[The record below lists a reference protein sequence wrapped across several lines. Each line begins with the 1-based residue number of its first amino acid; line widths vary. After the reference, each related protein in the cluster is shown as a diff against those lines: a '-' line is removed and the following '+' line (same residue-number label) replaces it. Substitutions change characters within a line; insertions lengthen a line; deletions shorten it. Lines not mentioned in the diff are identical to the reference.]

1 MANFSNRQILAAV
14 LNKWAQPAIQ
24 QLTSGRLDNLPM
36 LAALSNK
43 LRSTGWVSPQ
53 WSLGREIAPLLG
65 GVAGSLVEPMI
76 AQYLQQLPDESLP
89 HMAHSIVDEAI
100 KHGNLSLMEGNV
112 VFELEDLKELKRYLE
127 YNLPLTAVEHYEVRT
142 A

>member
-24 QLTSGRLDNLPM
+24 QLTSGRLDSLPM

-53 WSLGREIAPLLG
+53 WSLGRELSPLLG
-65 GVAGSLVEPMI
+65 NIAGTLVEPMI
-76 AQYLQQLPDESLP
+76 MQYLQSLPDEALP
-89 HMAHSIVDEAI
+89 QMAHSIVDEAI
-100 KHGNLSLMEGNV
+100 KHGSLSLMEGNV
-112 VFELEDLKELKRYLE
+112 VFELEDLHELKRYLE
-127 YNLPLTAVEHYEVRT
+127 YNLPLQAAEHYEVRT

>member
-1 MANFSNRQILAAV
+1 MANFNNRQILAAV

-24 QLTSGRLDNLPM
+24 QLTSGRLDSLPM

-53 WSLGREIAPLLG
+53 WSLGRELSPLLG
-65 GVAGSLVEPMI
+65 NITGTLVEPMI
-76 AQYLQQLPDESLP
+76 MQYLQSLPDEALP
-89 HMAHSIVDEAI
+89 QMAHSIVDEAI
-100 KHGNLSLMEGNV
+100 KHGSLSLMEGNV

-127 YNLPLTAVEHYEVRT
+127 YNLPLQAAEHYEVRT